1 MPSLFSG
8 AKPNLMRTYIFSILA
23 LVLVGSTAA
32 ASLEGTYRTEDGLK
46 EVRLVQFGS
55 SLTMNTVSY
64 YHDGSAV
71 NWFYEFVVP
80 ANMKADDVVEGRVRS
95 LDGYYGCVFDEKA
108 YLQKDPQ
115 GQLKIRQP
123 LLSYHRETRS
133 IRDDRY
139 NGHYYE
145 YRVDWTGWGWVESG
159 YRFPIERWKVIS
171 SKCVIDQRNWVNSLL
186 IPIR

>member
-1 MPSLFSG
+1 
-8 AKPNLMRTYIFSILA
+8 MR
-23 LVLVGSTAA
+23 VG
-32 ASLEGTYRTEDGLK
+32 
-46 EVRLVQFGS
+46 
-55 SLTMNTVSY
+55 
-64 YHDGSAV
+64 
-71 NWFYEFVVP
+71 
-80 ANMKADDVVEGRVRS
+80 DVVEGRVRS

-108 YLQKDPQ
+108 YLQKDSQ
-115 GQLKIRQP
+115 GQVKIRQP

-145 YRVDWTGWGWVESG
+145 RRIDWTGWGWVEYG

-171 SKCVIDQRNWVNSLL
+171 SECVVDQRNWVNSLL